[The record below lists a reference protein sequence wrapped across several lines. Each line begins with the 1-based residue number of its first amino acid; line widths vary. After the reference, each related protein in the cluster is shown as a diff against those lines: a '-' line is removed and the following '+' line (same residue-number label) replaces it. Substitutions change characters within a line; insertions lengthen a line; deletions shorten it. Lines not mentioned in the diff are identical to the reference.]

1 MHTGNKSDGSRLGGI
16 GVGVMA
22 EIVEI
27 LEKQKMETGR
37 ATPET
42 VIALAVRKGKEKEG
56 QGVKNEQK

>member
-1 MHTGNKSDGSRLGGI
+1 M
-16 GVGVMA
+16 GVMA

-56 QGVKNEQK
+56 QGVKNEQKSSLGNSINN